1 MITSTY
7 FRRYTMTY
15 IKVNNIL
22 YPAEI
27 GGRIGDYEWD
37 RRDTK
42 SITLNMTYAD
52 VLALMPDNT
61 PWSIVQKDTV
71 QKLSEDGQP
80 MIDSSGNP
88 VMEEVTSEF
97 DNSEY
102 SMSGVIRDNRDGTVT
117 IKMGKPT
124 EIETVTANA
133 ISASDLDNAYREGVN
148 SI

>member
-1 MITSTY
+1 
-7 FRRYTMTY
+7 MTY
-15 IKVNNIL
+15 IKVNNTL
-22 YPAEI
+22 YPATI
-27 GGRIGDYEWD
+27 NGKIADYEWD

-42 SITLNMTYAD
+42 SITLSMTYAE
-52 VLALMPDNT
+52 VLALLPDNT
-61 PWSIVQKDTV
+61 AWSIVQKDTV
-71 QKLSEDGQP
+71 HKIGEDGQP
-80 MIDSSGNP
+80 MVDDSGNP
-88 VMEEVTSEF
+88 VTEEVTTEF

-133 ISASDLDNAYREGVN
+133 ISAIDLDNAYREGVN

>member
-1 MITSTY
+1 
-7 FRRYTMTY
+7 MTY
-15 IKVNNIL
+15 IKVNNTL
-22 YPAEI
+22 YPAKI
-27 GGRIGDYEWD
+27 DGRIGDYEWD

-42 SITLNMTYAD
+42 SITLSMTYAE
-52 VLALMPDNT
+52 VLALLPDNT
-61 PWSIVQKDTV
+61 AWAIVHEETV
-71 QKLSEDGQP
+71 QKIGEDGQP
-80 MIDSSGNP
+80 MVDGSGNP
-88 VMEEVTSEF
+88 VTEEVTNEY

-124 EIETVTANA
+124 EIEIVTINT

>member
-1 MITSTY
+1 
-7 FRRYTMTY
+7 MTY
-15 IKVNNIL
+15 IKVNNTL
-22 YPAEI
+22 CPAKI
-27 GGRIGDYEWD
+27 DGRIGDYEWD

-42 SITLNMTYAD
+42 SITLTMAYAD
-52 VLALMPDNT
+52 VLALLPNNT

-71 QKLSEDGQP
+71 QKIGEDGQP
-80 MIDSSGNP
+80 MVDGSGNP
-88 VMEEVTSEF
+88 VMEEVTNEY

-102 SMSGVIRDNRDGTVT
+102 SMSGVIRDGTVT

-124 EIETVTANA
+124 EIEIVTINA

>member
-1 MITSTY
+1 
-7 FRRYTMTY
+7 MTY
-15 IKVNNIL
+15 IKVNNTL

-27 GGRIGDYEWD
+27 DGRIADYEWD

-42 SITLNMTYAD
+42 SITLSMTYAE
-52 VLALMPDNT
+52 VLALLPDNT
-61 PWSIVQKDTV
+61 AWSIVQKDTV
-71 QKLSEDGQP
+71 QKIGEDGQP
-80 MIDSSGNP
+80 MVDDSGNP
-88 VMEEVTSEF
+88 VTEEVTTEF
-97 DNSEY
+97 DNTEY

-133 ISASDLDNAYREGVN
+133 ISASDLENAYKEGVN

>member
-1 MITSTY
+1 MKGD
-7 FRRYTMTY
+7 TMTY
-15 IKVNNIL
+15 IKVNNTL
-22 YPAEI
+22 YPATI
-27 GGRIGDYEWD
+27 DGRIADYEWN

-42 SITLNMTYAD
+42 SITLEMAYTE
-52 VLALMPDNT
+52 VLALLPDNT

-71 QKLSEDGQP
+71 QKIGEDGQP
-80 MIDSSGNP
+80 MVDGSGNP
-88 VMEEVTSEF
+88 VTEEVTSEF

-124 EIETVTANA
+124 EIEIVTINT
-133 ISASDLDNAYREGVN
+133 ISASDLEAAYKEGVN

>member
-1 MITSTY
+1 
-7 FRRYTMTY
+7 MTY
-15 IKVNNIL
+15 IKVNNTL
-22 YPAEI
+22 YPAKI
-27 GGRIGDYEWD
+27 DGRIADYEWD

-42 SITLNMTYAD
+42 SITLSMTYAE
-52 VLALMPDNT
+52 VLALLPDNT
-61 PWSIVQKDTV
+61 AWSIVHKDTV
-71 QKLSEDGQP
+71 QKIGEDGQP
-80 MIDSSGNP
+80 MVDDSGNP
-88 VMEEVTSEF
+88 ITEEVMSEF

-133 ISASDLDNAYREGVN
+133 ISASDLENAYREGVN

>member
-1 MITSTY
+1 
-7 FRRYTMTY
+7 MTY
-15 IKVNNIL
+15 IKVNNTP

-27 GGRIGDYEWD
+27 DGRIADYEWD

-42 SITLNMTYAD
+42 SITLSMTYAE
-52 VLALMPDNT
+52 VLALLPDNT

-71 QKLSEDGQP
+71 QKIGEDGQP
-80 MIDSSGNP
+80 VVDASGNP
-88 VMEEVTSEF
+88 ITEEITSEF

-124 EIETVTANA
+124 EIEIVTINT
-133 ISASDLDNAYREGVN
+133 ISASDLEAAYKEGVN

>member
-1 MITSTY
+1 
-7 FRRYTMTY
+7 MTY
-15 IKVNNIL
+15 IKVNNTL
-22 YPAEI
+22 YPAKI
-27 GGRIGDYEWD
+27 DGRIGDYEWG

-42 SITLNMTYAD
+42 SITLSMTYAE
-52 VLALMPDNT
+52 VLALLPDNT

-71 QKLSEDGQP
+71 QKIGEDGQP
-80 MIDSSGNP
+80 MVDGSGNP
-88 VMEEVTSEF
+88 VTEEVTSEF

-124 EIETVTANA
+124 EIETVTASA
-133 ISASDLDNAYREGVN
+133 ISSADLENAYKEGVN